1 MPELPEVARTATSLH
16 DRMQNSE
23 ISEINILSGRYSR
36 HGNPPG
42 FDEFINNLPMKVDKV
57 SFSGKLLI
65 FYLKDKNNK
74 PWFIWNTLVLSGGW
88 RIEHTKHGHVEVV
101 TDRGNFYFTD
111 PRNFGTM
118 RFTDSVELTTR
129 KANGIGPNHLQH
141 EISDELFK
149 TRLMKFPHLTLP
161 AVMMNQN
168 LIGGIGNYIKAEALY
183 RARLSPHR
191 TVESLTD
198 EDFSLLNES
207 VREVIVGSYE
217 NRGATIRT
225 YSGLDGESGDFPFFF
240 KVYGRR
246 TCEAGHEVITEG
258 TQDGRTTWWV
268 PQIQI

>member
-1 MPELPEVARTATSLH
+1 
-16 DRMQNSE
+16 
-23 ISEINILSGRYSR
+23 
-36 HGNPPG
+36 
-42 FDEFINNLPMKVDKV
+42 
-57 SFSGKLLI
+57 
-65 FYLKDKNNK
+65 
-74 PWFIWNTLVLSGGW
+74 
-88 RIEHTKHGHVEVV
+88 
-101 TDRGNFYFTD
+101 
-111 PRNFGTM
+111 M
-118 RFTDSVELTTR
+118 RFTDSEELTRR

-141 EISDELFK
+141 EITDEIFK

-191 TVESLTD
+191 TVESLSD
-198 EDFSLLNES
+198 ADFSLLNES

-225 YSGLDGESGDFPFFF
+225 YAGLDGESGDFPFFF
-240 KVYGRR
+240 KVYGRK
-246 TCEAGHEVITEG
+246 TCEAGHPVITEG